1 MTKEEY
7 LKGMLLAGIYVSNVR
22 NNPYPS
28 AFARSLEG
36 EGQRLLS
43 LPELDRLQQPTIA
56 GQFSGLELWQESLLN
71 RVAVF
76 HYTRSNWP
84 TKGDDWTPNWGMH
97 IGSFGSLMNDPLMSV
112 SQHGQWNAL
121 RHSVFTR
128 LESIYVFRGVA
139 LVKSFLEK
147 NVFLAPLLLEVNSKL
162 RQYFGMSSTIA
173 LELSVDP
180 ENGRH
185 QELWAR
191 VQTELEPA
199 EAMPLLTR
207 FDDEWWLA
215 ASAYSKNLFNI
226 KLEYL

>member
-7 LKGMLLAGIYVSNVR
+7 LKGLLLGDIYVSNVR
-22 NNPYPS
+22 TNPQPS
-28 AFARSLEG
+28 AFVQSLSR

-43 LPELDRLQQPTIA
+43 LSELDRLQQPTMT
-56 GQFSGLELWQESLLN
+56 GQFSGLELWQESLAN
-71 RVAVF
+71 TVAVF
-76 HYTRSNWP
+76 HHNRSNWQ
-84 TKGDDWTPNWGMH
+84 TKGDDWTPNWDRH
-97 IGSFGSLMNDPLMSV
+97 SGSLRTFINDPLMSV
-112 SQHGQWNAL
+112 SQHGQWNDL

-128 LESIYVFRGVA
+128 LESIYVFRRVA

-147 NVFLAPLLLEVNSKL
+147 NVFLAPLLLEVNSKIK
-162 RQYFGMSSTIA
+162 QYFGMSSTIA

-199 EAMPLLTR
+199 EAMPLLSR

-215 ASAYSKNLFNI
+215 ASIYSKNLLNI
-226 KLEYL
+226 KLEYV